1 MAVGAVYQII
11 ANQGKMDNLLTANK
25 FLQLRIEQIVCA
37 KKRAAAGNPNADVL
51 PSLSD
56 IEKTHILF
64 VNAKYKPFVTTAM
77 EYYKQS
83 YGAQVAYG
91 STNLQIQIPQ
101 FGDFFADMAMRVTIS
116 AVSTTEG
123 NVPALPG
130 PIGQNTVT
138 TNTDPNLLISTTA
151 GTNSQ
156 YYRFTQKYTDFAE
169 NVLTPTINSTLG
181 SVVNNYVRYC
191 EYPGVRLFAATRFE
205 VSSARLDNYSSLAH
219 IVVAKKAINPSKVN
233 AWKKLV
239 GQEVPLEV
247 YSDPVAYSGSNGYIG
262 LMGSSVVARSGLPD
276 QITLAPSPVSYKT
289 SSQFFS
295 GLQTPQI
302 AIPETQL
309 WVPLWFWF
317 NTDVHLA
324 IPSAAI
330 PFNNRYIKFDLA
342 KKEDIISLA
351 PGNLYYSVGI
361 EQFTVSGATVN
372 TGLSNIISSTERSI
386 PITVSNSAIV
396 GGDIQEMSLF
406 INNLFIDPD
415 VHEMYIR
422 RIGFSMIRIY
432 LEQSQDINTTKFDVL
447 MNEFKYPVEF
457 FFVGGRPVVNTNAD
471 RSWRDWHR
479 FQYINIDKIDEIS
492 RSNGYYFTPNAAPPV
507 GDAAT
512 WNKYPIQKRAGTN
525 NVIRAEDTIASMR
538 VYVSGV
544 NLFEES
550 PNKFFKDYTQY
561 TFGCDTV
568 NTQIDDG
575 ILMVNFSLFPWLYQP
590 SGHFN
595 VSRTNQ
601 FYVSIIT
608 TGASEAG
615 KNITVFFCAKAIN
628 FLLIADGSC
637 VLRYTA

>member
-25 FLQLRIEQIVCA
+25 FLQTRIQQIVCA
-37 KKRAAAGNPNADVL
+37 KKRLANGNTNADVL

-101 FGDFFADMAMRVTIS
+101 FGDFFADMALRVTIS
-116 AVSTTEG
+116 AVTTTAG
-123 NVPALPG
+123 NVPVLPG
-130 PIGQNTVT
+130 PIGQVTVAG
-138 TNTDPNLLISTTA
+138 TDPRQLITTTA
-151 GTNSQ
+151 GTGGQ
-156 YYRFTQKYTDFAE
+156 YYRFTQQYTDLAE
-169 NVLTPTINSTLG
+169 NLLTPTIGNVPG

-191 EYPGVRLFAATRFE
+191 EYPGVRLFAETRFE
-205 VSSARLDNYSSLAH
+205 VSAARLDVYSSLAQ
-219 IVVAKKAINPSKVN
+219 IVVAKKSINPGKVN

-239 GQEVPLEV
+239 GQEVPIEA
-247 YSDPVAYSGSNGYIG
+247 YSDPVAYAGTNGYTG
-262 LMGSSVVARSGLPD
+262 LMGSSVIARNGMPSA
-276 QITLAPSPVSYKT
+276 ITLPTMTVSYKT
-289 SSQFFS
+289 TKQYMS
-295 GLQTPQI
+295 GLQTPQA

-330 PFNNRYIKFDLA
+330 PFNNRYIKFNLA

-351 PGNLYYSVGI
+351 PGNLYYSVAI
-361 EQFTVSGATVN
+361 DQFTTSGVSVSTPLASIVN
-372 TGLSNIISSTERSI
+372 STERSI
-386 PITVSNSAIV
+386 PQLADNSIIS

-432 LEQSQDINTTKFDVL
+432 LEQSNDQNTTKQDIL
-447 MNEFKYPVEF
+447 MQQFKYPVEF
-457 FFVGGRPVVNTNAD
+457 FFVGGRPVANLGATN
-471 RSWRDWHR
+471 SWRDWHR
-479 FQYINIDKIDEIS
+479 FQYINIDQVDNIG
-492 RSNGYYFTPNAAPPV
+492 RSYGYYFVPNAAPPN
-507 GDAAT
+507 GDAAV
-512 WNKYPIQKRAGTN
+512 WDKFPIQRRCGTDN
-525 NVIRAEDTIASMR
+525 IINATETIDSMR

-544 NLFEES
+544 DLFEES
-550 PNKFFKDYTQY
+550 PNQFYRDYVQY
-561 TFGCDTV
+561 TFGCETV
-568 NTQIDDG
+568 NTQVDDG
-575 ILMVNFSLFPWLYQP
+575 ILMVNFSLFPWIYQP

-601 FYVSIIT
+601 FYVTIVSAGAAVSGQSI
-608 TGASEAG
+608 S
-615 KNITVFFCAKAIN
+615 VYFCAKAIN